1 MEDITAEITDRVP
14 GWSYSLRP
22 IGDGW
27 MCDAVNLND
36 GLCVTMQA
44 RAHKAATAVAAVS
57 RRIRTMEGRD
67 GR

>member
-1 MEDITAEITDRVP
+1 MEDITAEIADRVP

-27 MCDAVNLND
+27 RCDAATLSD

-44 RAHKAATAVAAVS
+44 RAHRAATAVAAVS
-57 RRIRTMEGRD
+57 RRIRTMEGCD